1 MSFQINPFI
10 FDWNWPFAKIL
21 RYLCYV
27 RQAMV
32 LSLSVKYIVEQ
43 IVNWNVPTD
52 KTEQVL
58 KVWNILSFQIW

>member
-1 MSFQINPFI
+1 
-10 FDWNWPFAKIL
+10 
-21 RYLCYV
+21 
-27 RQAMV
+27 MV